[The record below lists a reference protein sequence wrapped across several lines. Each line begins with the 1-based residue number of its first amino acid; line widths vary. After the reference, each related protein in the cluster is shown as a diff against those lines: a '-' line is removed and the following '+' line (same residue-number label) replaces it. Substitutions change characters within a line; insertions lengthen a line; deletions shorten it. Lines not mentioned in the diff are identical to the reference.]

1 MAEGLIAALA
11 NQLLSGTADVHDYSW
26 MKLHIGAPGAAL
38 TSNPATETTRKQATW
53 GSPSGGSMASVTT
66 DLVWTS
72 IAGSEDATQFSEWDA
87 STAGNAGWSGTITA
101 NPYNAGDTLTIP
113 AGSVTAAFTVAS

>member
-1 MAEGLIAALA
+1 MATGLIAALA
-11 NQLLSGTADVHDYSW
+11 NELLSGTADVHDYAW
-26 MKLHIGAPGAAL
+26 FTLHIGDPGAAG
-38 TSNPATETTRKQATW
+38 TSNPATETTRKQVTW
-53 GSPSGGSMASVTT
+53 GSPSGGSMSSTSV

-72 IAGSEDATQFSEWDA
+72 ISGSEDATHFSMRSA
-87 STAGNAGWSGTITA
+87 STAGTVGFTGTIVA

>member
-11 NQLLSGTADVHDYSW
+11 NQLLSGTADVHDYTW
-26 MKLHIGAPGAAL
+26 FKLHTGAPGSAL
-38 TSNPATETTRKQATW
+38 TSNPATETTRKQITW
-53 GSPSGGSMASVTT
+53 GSPSGGSMSSTSV

-72 IAGSEDATQFSEWDA
+72 ISGSEDATHFTVWDA
-87 STAGNAGWSGTITA
+87 SSSGSAGFSGTITA

-113 AGSVTAAFTVAS
+113 AGSVTASFTVAS